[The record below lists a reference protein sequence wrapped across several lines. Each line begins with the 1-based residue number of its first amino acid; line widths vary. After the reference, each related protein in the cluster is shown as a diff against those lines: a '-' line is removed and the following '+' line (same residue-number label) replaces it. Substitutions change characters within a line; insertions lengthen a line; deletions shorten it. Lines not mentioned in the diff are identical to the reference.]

1 MTTPTPEHNH
11 HDNRPGEPVG
21 PVRVLIIEPEAK
33 VRRSL
38 TSLLRDNGFI
48 CDPTGRRAE
57 AIGALA
63 GAEYDVAVI
72 GMRQREGSG
81 VEILRD
87 LLERAPA
94 IKAVMIG
101 VEPMLDHAVSALRL
115 GAVDLIARP
124 IDRDD
129 ALASVRHA
137 ADLARRD
144 RDRDA
149 RLRRLERICH
159 VLGRSRADEAAEV
172 DSLCKELE
180 AACSELDAHAG
191 TLRLASEFRA
201 VIDQELDIEKLLRA
215 TLEFMLRR
223 TGPTNAAVYL
233 PSNHSDYSLGAYV
246 NYDCPKDT
254 ADMLLD
260 HLADTLAPAFADTT
274 GVVVMDDED
283 ELAAH
288 LGADAHWLSGNRVI
302 TFACRDADECLAVVT
317 FFRDRDKPFPEDL
330 PQNLDALRDVFAAQL
345 AKVVRVHHRLVP
357 DKGWLGADDADDFG
371 LAA

>member
-1 MTTPTPEHNH
+1 MTTPTPDHYNNDEH
-11 HDNRPGEPVG
+11 PGDSPG
-21 PVRVLIIEPEAK
+21 PVRVLIVEPEAK

-81 VEILRD
+81 VEILRE

-137 ADLARRD
+137 AALARRD
-144 RDRDA
+144 RDRDS

-159 VLGRSRADEAAEV
+159 VLGRTRADEAAEV
-172 DSLCKELE
+172 DSLCRELE
-180 AACSELDAHAG
+180 AACSELDSHAG

-260 HLADTLAPAFADTT
+260 HLADTLAPAFADAV
-274 GVVVMDDED
+274 GVTVMNDDD
-283 ELAAH
+283 ELAAS

-302 TFACRDADECLAVVT
+302 TFACRDEDECLAICT
-317 FFRDRDKPFPEDL
+317 FFRDREKPYPDDL
-330 PQNLDALRDVFAAQL
+330 PQQLDALRDVFAAQL
-345 AKVVRVHHRLVP
+345 ARVVRVHHRLVP